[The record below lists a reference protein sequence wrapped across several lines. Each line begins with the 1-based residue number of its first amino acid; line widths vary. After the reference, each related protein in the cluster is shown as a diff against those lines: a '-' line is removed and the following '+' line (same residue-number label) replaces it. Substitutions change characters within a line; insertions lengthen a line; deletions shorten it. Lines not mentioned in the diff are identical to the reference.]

1 MLRSMSLRA
10 NLHICSSGTLEEGT
24 ELGCI
29 QRGRHDDQLEIR
41 AVLLHTGVK
50 ARLRPFGQHNHINRD
65 P

>member
-10 NLHICSSGTLEEGT
+10 DLHICSSGTLEEGT
-24 ELGCI
+24 KLGCI

-50 ARLRPFGQHNHINRD
+50 APLSPA
-65 P
+65 